1 MCKVC
6 ACARGGAFLPRN
18 QARIRTEQ
26 VPASDSLVFAG
37 WRALNSDA
45 NSADGVDVATFLGF
59 FSVNAVAR
67 QQRCSLELLRAR
79 PAAEEEG
86 ATGAGGGEGLRQLKR
101 LKELLV
107 ESELWQE
114 YRRAAAAARIANA
127 SSADDGSK
135 SGDRAS
141 VAATGVGVGAGVS
154 GKVSGLEDLSKTR
167 DDALGKLVRELRLTV
182 AGITDDELKESLRA
196 LDESIVADNARKAMR
211 LRALRA
217 KLLTGT
223 PAHSAT
229 MDESVGT
236 GGQDAG
242 GAGGKGA
249 GDAAATGGGAKVDGV
264 NGDVGLRSSRG
275 GSGDDEHESR
285 VRRALEAQ
293 GLLLDAGRGGTWA
306 PAKVRAEVPF
316 GCAGTRLQCPLENRC
331 GQLMC
336 FEALVDEE
344 AAAADS
350 GGVQGEGGGSV
361 RIDDEDQ
368 ELQLLQTFHMCVFV
382 EAARASG
389 PTGLVGAKGAA
400 GYGGAMGVRFV
411 VQPRARVTVPLLFLR
426 GNMRAGATVQ
436 RSVRIRM
443 RRAAPDTDGRET
455 FAGDVVV
462 EESLVVCGSVL
473 VPRPDD
479 WVRLLVPEFNQRFMA
494 GDEFALR
501 KHLRFPHAGVSEAG
515 GDEKGELA
523 EVWLTIATTGKEAQN
538 AGHAQGAGL
547 RQEGHGGQRVV
558 VQGDVM
564 RYEKRRWVKD
574 PDQELSKRLV
584 TEPLPGWGGGGESG
598 EGGYVHYFCTSLL
611 APPERRNG
619 GGSKSTAWVAQWGG
633 DVMRAGTGRGVELGT
648 VVRQWLWEV
657 RSMTALTVRVP
668 PAPIPAGA
676 SATGTSEA
684 LADPDTIAVAD
695 SGHVADSGSKL
706 SGSGAVVGARD
717 DVDSGWGAGSAGWQK
732 AEAYDVQMVL
742 ERPLS
747 LWGEAKR
754 GLVHTS
760 APNAVRSK
768 GGAAVRLGGES
779 RVAVELEVKHAHDGS
794 PVFLHV
800 VSEQGVV
807 LSAWVLTFSHAAKAT
822 LQPCGLTIALEELR
836 LTADSVVLPAGIG
849 ARTDDGSRGGGQQK
863 IALDDVKTRLRNDL
877 SATLGCDSARVHVVK
892 LAKRGT
898 MDHAAALDVFRS
910 LDTDGSGRLEQRELK
925 LALRRMRL
933 HGVMLSDIND
943 LLAILDPSG
952 DGQVT
957 FEEFVSALD
966 AGIDAH
972 LLLLPPPTTL
982 DNEQGRFSGGHPAQT
997 LTPLALAEMLLGF
1010 VSDSPYGRSRRGA
1023 GSPLVGLL
1031 SLCGEVEV
1039 VPTGAR
1045 VVRGETL
1052 QNRSAVAIQR
1062 RVRGVQTRLRTQRLR
1077 AGAGEVGEVIGD
1089 HGAAAVAGGQSEEDE
1104 LLGHSAQFYDQMAVL
1119 AAEQADR
1126 HDEAAAEVAAV
1137 QRAQEPDT
1145 SATTRGDATAAASS
1159 DHDLKEEPAPS
1170 TSSVADDLDSA
1181 TVVSATV
1188 VDASRETEGPE
1199 AQPPAVAEVQT
1210 QQGVIEDNSDV
1221 EARIDVGDL
1230 PTEGLDLHSA
1240 QKDAAATESVATEAE
1255 GSGGSTGNN
1264 ASPAVRRGAEV
1275 KTRSAHVLAAAAAQ
1289 EQEEEEAQAEDVSD
1303 VSASDDDEGASPGS
1317 LAAPAAQDGHT
1328 ESASAPLTSSSD
1340 ARLISSSTSE
1350 VPDKIKGEEDEPGAA
1365 ETRRLRKTGGDAT
1378 EAEAE
1383 EDGASEVTDSDE
1395 SVHGPQTAREASEY
1409 HTEAEVGGK
1418 DAAAAVSAAAAKGRK
1433 NEAQEHVE
1441 EAEEDG
1447 AEDVT
1452 DSD

>member
-1 MCKVC
+1 MRAWGCISAQKSK
-6 ACARGGAFLPRN
+6 
-18 QARIRTEQ
+18 RTRTQQ
-26 VPASDSLVFAG
+26 VAASDSLVFAG

-45 NSADGVDVATFLGF
+45 SSADGVDVATFLGF

-114 YRRAAAAARIANA
+114 YRRAAAAVRTAGA
-127 SSADDGSK
+127 SSAGGGSK

-141 VAATGVGVGAGVS
+141 VAAGVGVGAGVG
-154 GKVSGLEDLSKTR
+154 GKVSGLDNLSKTR
-167 DDALGKLVRELRLTV
+167 DDALGKLVRELRLTI
-182 AGITDDELKESLRA
+182 AGITDDQLKESLRA
-196 LDESIVADNARKAMR
+196 LDETIVADNARKAMR
-211 LRALRA
+211 LQALRA
-217 KLLTGT
+217 KLLSGT
-223 PAHSAT
+223 PPHSAT
-229 MDESVGT
+229 MDPSVGT

-249 GDAAATGGGAKVDGV
+249 GDAAATGAGGKVDGV
-264 NGDVGLRSSRG
+264 DGDAGLRSSRCG
-275 GSGDDEHESR
+275 NGDDEQESR

-306 PAKVRAEVPF
+306 PARVRAEVPF
-316 GCAGTRLQCPLENRC
+316 GCAGTRLQCPLENRS

-336 FEALVDEE
+336 FEALVDDE

-350 GGVQGEGGGSV
+350 GGVQGDGGGSV
-361 RIDDEDQ
+361 RIDDEDR

-426 GNMRAGATVQ
+426 GNMRAGATAQ

-462 EESLVVCGSVL
+462 EESLVVWGSVL

-479 WVRLLVPEFNQRFMA
+479 WVRLFVPEFKQRFTA
-494 GDEFALR
+494 GNEFVLR
-501 KHLRFPHAGVSEAG
+501 RDLRFPHAGVSEAG

-547 RQEGHGGQRVV
+547 RREGHGGQRVV
-558 VQGDVM
+558 VEGDVM

-584 TEPLPGWGGGGESG
+584 TEPLPVWGGGGESG

-611 APPERRNG
+611 APPERRKG
-619 GGSKSTAWVAQWGG
+619 GGSKSTAWAALWGG

-706 SGSGAVVGARD
+706 SGSGAVVDAGE
-717 DVDSGWGAGSAGWQK
+717 DVDSGAGTGSAGWQK

-760 APNAVRSK
+760 APDAVRSK

-779 RVAVELEVKHAHDGS
+779 RVAVELQVTHAHDGS

-800 VSEQGVV
+800 VSEQGAV

-836 LTADSVVLPAGIG
+836 LTANSVVLPAGIG

-863 IALDDVKTRLRNDL
+863 IALNDVKTRLRNDV

-898 MDHAAALDVFRS
+898 IDHAAALDVFRS

-933 HGVMLSDIND
+933 HRVMLSDIND

-982 DNEQGRFSGGHPAQT
+982 DNEQDSDSGGHAVQT
-997 LTPLALAEMLLGF
+997 LTPLALAELLLGF
-1010 VSDSPYGRSRRGA
+1010 VSDSPYGESRRVA

-1031 SLCGEVEV
+1031 SLCGEVEL

-1077 AGAGEVGEVIGD
+1077 AGVGEVGEVIGD
-1089 HGAAAVAGGQSEEDE
+1089 HGAAAVAGGRSEEHE
-1104 LLGHSAQFYDQMAVL
+1104 LLGHSAQIYDQMAVL

-1126 HDEAAAEVAAV
+1126 RDQAAAEVAAV
-1137 QRAQEPDT
+1137 QRAQEPDA
-1145 SATTRGDATAAASS
+1145 SLTTRGDATAAASS
-1159 DHDLKEEPAPS
+1159 DNDLKEEPAPS
-1170 TSSVADDLDSA
+1170 TSSAAVDVSSA

-1188 VDASRETEGPE
+1188 VDASRETAGPE
-1199 AQPPAVAEVQT
+1199 AQPPAVAEAQT
-1210 QQGVIEDNSDV
+1210 KQGVKEDDSDL

-1230 PTEGLDLHSA
+1230 PTEGLALHPA
-1240 QKDAAATESVATEAE
+1240 QKDAAARQSKATKAE
-1255 GSGGSTGNN
+1255 GSEGS
-1264 ASPAVRRGAEV
+1264 ARDDALPAVRRGAEI
-1275 KTRSAHVLAAAAAQ
+1275 KTRSSHVLAAAAAQ
-1289 EQEEEEAQAEDVSD
+1289 EEEEEEEAQAEDVSD
-1303 VSASDDDEGASPGS
+1303 VSASDDAGTSPGS
-1317 LAAPAAQDGHT
+1317 LAAPAAQDRHT
-1328 ESASAPLTSSSD
+1328 ESAPAPLTSSSD
-1340 ARLISSSTSE
+1340 AHLISSFTAE
-1350 VPDKIKGEEDEPGAA
+1350 VADKMKGEEEGLEPGAA

-1383 EDGASEVTDSDE
+1383 EDGASEVTDSDD
-1395 SVHGPQTAREASEY
+1395 SVHGPQTAREASE
-1409 HTEAEVGGK
+1409 AEKGGN

-1433 NEAQEHVE
+1433 NEAQEDVE